1 VNLVATTTSGRVR
14 GKERRGIA
22 TWRGIPYATAQR
34 FRAPEPVKPWTGE
47 RDAIDFGPFA
57 MQARNPQQAMMSGLT
72 DRIAT
77 SEDCHFLNIYSPS
90 TDGKRPVV
98 VWIHGGAF
106 IMGAGSQPLY
116 DGTSFAANHDIVV
129 VTINYRLGL
138 FGLMFLGD
146 VLGGEYPG
154 NLALLDQVAALRWV
168 RDNIA
173 AFGGDPNNVTIM
185 GESAGAVSVAH
196 LLAMPAAAGLFHRA
210 ILESGAP
217 GLVTRTREEATT
229 FANDVIGMLGVAP
242 HDVSTITADQLIGAQ
257 LQATMARG
265 MGAFTPYVDGT
276 VIPRNPVDLVRG
288 GSAANVPILMGSNRD
303 EWALFDVFLGEAVT
317 QLVIDQLRERIG
329 PLLPPLHAKYR
340 DARADKNEQRAWV
353 DLIGELAF
361 RIPMIKLAEA
371 LVHHSPVWM
380 YRFDWATR
388 VFDGKLGAAHALE
401 LPFVWN
407 VIDSPFAQILLGPDA
422 PSAHALAT
430 KMHAMWAAFI
440 KSGTPD
446 EAWPRYDTK
455 RRATMMFDRESRVV
469 DDPAGDLRALWP

>member
-1 VNLVATTTSGRVR
+1 MNPVVETTSGRVR

-34 FRAPEPVKPWTGE
+34 FRAPEPVKPWAGE
-47 RDAIDFGPFA
+47 RDAIEFGPFA
-57 MQARNPQQAMMSGLT
+57 MQALDPRQAMMSGLT

-77 SEDCHFLNIYSPS
+77 SEDCHFLNVYSPG

-146 VLGGEYPG
+146 VVSDEHPG

-173 AFGGDPNNVTIM
+173 AFGGDPNSVTIM

-210 ILESGAP
+210 ILQSGAP

-229 FANDVIGMLGVAP
+229 FARDIIGGLGLAP
-242 HDVSTITADQLIGAQ
+242 RELSAVTADQLIGAQ
-257 LQATMARG
+257 LQATRTRG
-265 MGAFTPYVDGT
+265 LGAFTPYVDGT
-276 VIPRNPVDLVRG
+276 VIPRDPVDLVRG
-288 GSAANVPILMGSNRD
+288 GSAPGVPVLLGSNRD
-303 EWALFDVFLGEAVT
+303 EWALFDVFLGHALT
-317 QLVIDQLRERIG
+317 QLVIGQLREHLG
-329 PLLPPLHAKYR
+329 PLLPPLFAKSR
-340 DARADKNEQRAWV
+340 DARADRNEQRAWV

-371 LVHHSPVWM
+371 LLYHSPVWM
-380 YRFDWATR
+380 YRFDWATKT
-388 VFDGKLGAAHALE
+388 FDGKLGAAHALE

-407 VIDSPFAQILLGPDA
+407 VIDSPFAQLLLGPEA
-422 PSAHALAT
+422 PTARSLAT

-440 KSGTPD
+440 RGGNPGA
-446 EAWPRYDTK
+446 AWPRYDTK
-455 RRATMMFDRESRVV
+455 RRATMIFDRESGIA
-469 DDPAGDLRALWP
+469 DDPSGELRALWP